1 VALGENFLATCEGH
15 TEKIH
20 GTLLFWR
27 NGGSDVKQF
36 IGVCSNL
43 NVDNRSCIASVTS
56 TEYKEHKRFRVK
68 SYYTNQID
76 CGFLH
81 YVKSYL
87 EISIVDWSDNG
98 SYSCLSSGIFNNKTN
113 AVPVDIIVG

>member
-1 VALGENFLATCEGH
+1 MALGENFLAVCEGH

-27 NGGSDVKQF
+27 NGGSDVKQLT
-36 IGVCSNL
+36 GVCSTL
-43 NVDNRSCIASVTS
+43 NVGNWSCIASATS
-56 TEYKEHKRFRVK
+56 TEIKEYKRSRVK
-68 SYYTNQID
+68 SYYNEQIQ

-98 SYSCLSSGIFNNKTN
+98 SYSCLSSGTFDNKIN
-113 AVPVDIIVG
+113 AIPVDIIVG